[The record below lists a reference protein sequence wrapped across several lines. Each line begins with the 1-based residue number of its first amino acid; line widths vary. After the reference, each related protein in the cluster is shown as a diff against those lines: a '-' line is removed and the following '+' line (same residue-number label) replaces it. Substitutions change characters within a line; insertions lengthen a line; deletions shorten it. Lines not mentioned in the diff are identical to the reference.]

1 MPPPFEMY
9 PRTENQAKFAVAALG
24 ILLLG
29 LATTGVLFGLNL
41 FGD

>member
-1 MPPPFEMY
+1 MPQPFEMY
-9 PRTENQAKFAVAALG
+9 PRTEDQAKFAIAVIA

-29 LATTGVLFGLNL
+29 LATTGVLFGLNV